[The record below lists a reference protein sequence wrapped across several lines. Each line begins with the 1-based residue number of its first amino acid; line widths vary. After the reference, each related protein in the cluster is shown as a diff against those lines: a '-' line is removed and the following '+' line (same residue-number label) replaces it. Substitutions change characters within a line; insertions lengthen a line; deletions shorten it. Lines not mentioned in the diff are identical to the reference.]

1 MTTPRCLCT
10 AAAAA
15 LAGLLTLA
23 ACGGGAHLGD
33 RTGRAYHGAFA
44 TQASS
49 AEAPLPPLTAAEARR
64 ILQIHIGVVG
74 SGQLGAQSAGQAFGQ
89 TFGATNAGVSTPSV
103 GSGLWQGASGGIQL
117 QAK

>member
-1 MTTPRCLCT
+1 MTRLAT
-10 AAAAA
+10 ATIFTFL
-15 LAGLLTLA
+15 LAFAG

-33 RTGRAYHGAFA
+33 RTGRAYQQAFA

-49 AEAPLPPLTAAEARR
+49 SEAPLPPLTGPEARR
-64 ILQIHIGVVG
+64 ILQIHMGTVG
-74 SGQLGAQSAGQAFGQ
+74 SGQLGNSSGSQPFGQ
-89 TFGATNAGVSTPSV
+89 TFGATNAGVSTPSL